1 MVDCDLLIMAE
12 FFGVAVALLGL
23 GYLVLIGLIVA
34 LGGLGFEFVIFLWVV
49 LI

>member
-34 LGGLGFEFVIFLWVV
+34 LGGLGLNLWYSCG
-49 LI
+49 LC